1 MSSQER
7 LLNTFVG
14 EKIAVGVSRDFL
26 PLVNPTQ
33 ELNYGKPYKG
43 YPSQR
48 KYEKK
53 TNRIKTFEEYQRLFE
68 RVKECR
74 FQIDQLDCE
83 EEIEW
88 FQKIMILSQDQEL
101 DQLEWYD
108 YEWDNLWAHTFSEN
122 GHLPMIWD

>member
-26 PLVNPTQ
+26 PLVNPTR

-53 TNRIKTFEEYQRLFE
+53 TNRLKTFEEYKRLFE

-83 EEIEW
+83 EEIKW
-88 FQKIMILSQDQEL
+88 FQKL
-101 DQLEWYD
+101 
-108 YEWDNLWAHTFSEN
+108 
-122 GHLPMIWD
+122 